1 MLPVFAVAE
10 RLKNGAI
17 TDHRNWQETCL
28 GFLIKSPKI
37 QLTPPGTIAVQYLV
51 ISELVIKY

>member
-1 MLPVFAVAE
+1 MSPVFAVAE

-28 GFLIKSPKI
+28 LISFLIKSPKI
-37 QLTPPGTIAVQYLV
+37 QLTPPSTIEVQYLV
-51 ISELVIKY
+51 ISVN